1 MSRCRRQAG
10 NKQAQTATWLANACW
25 REILRSLAAIAFA
38 HGTLSSSDKAVWIS
52 YFEGGPRKQELTDQF
67 LTEVESTLR
76 SACEQCLA
84 LGRKM
89 GVFINVERSGAGKAG
104 DSAASI

>member
-1 MSRCRRQAG
+1 VLHIINEQQLLQGSEKKDFEKLLQRVMSRR
-10 NKQAQTATWLANACW
+10 N
-25 REILRSLAAIAFA
+25 AFA
-38 HGTLSSSDKAVWIS
+38 HGKLSSSDKAVWIS